1 MMDQMVVES
10 GMSKEELDEL
20 IKSLPQFLKEL
31 EQYIIDNNTQSI

>member
-20 IKSLPQFLKEL
+20 IMSLPQILKEL
-31 EQYIIDNNTQSI
+31 EQYIIDNNT